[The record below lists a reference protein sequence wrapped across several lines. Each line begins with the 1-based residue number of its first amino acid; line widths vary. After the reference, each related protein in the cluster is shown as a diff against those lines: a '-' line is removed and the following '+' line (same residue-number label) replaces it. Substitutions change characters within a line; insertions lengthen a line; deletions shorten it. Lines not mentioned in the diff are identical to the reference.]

1 MLNIRTAQQFS
12 LGAGVKVAGVAYGSA
27 QGVDVYDPT
36 SPLADNQGMVR
47 KPGTGPNPDA
57 KSDGPS
63 GLAALRSQ
71 LVASGWPYHVR
82 ASVTPAPA
90 TPPAPAKSAGGPE
103 PGAVTAPRRITARAG
118 QGAGRRRLQGRDFPQ

>member
-1 MLNIRTAQQFS
+1 MPGCPTLRPTFARVRRP
-12 LGAGVKVAGVAYGSA
+12 AGKAVPYRLDISFAEA
-27 QGVDVYDPT
+27 
-36 SPLADNQGMVR
+36 
-47 KPGTGPNPDA
+47 
-57 KSDGPS
+57 GPS

-90 TPPAPAKSAGGPE
+90 TSPAPAKFAAGPE
-103 PGAVTAPRRITARAG
+103 PGAVTASRRITARAG